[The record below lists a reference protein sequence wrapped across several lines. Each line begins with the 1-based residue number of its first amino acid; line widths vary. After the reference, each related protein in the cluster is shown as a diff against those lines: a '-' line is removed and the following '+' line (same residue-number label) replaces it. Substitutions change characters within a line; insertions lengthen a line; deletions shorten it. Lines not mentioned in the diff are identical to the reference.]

1 MRRPARGAVSSDG
14 RLGGFC
20 EARGVGEGSPGGSDF
35 SFARV
40 PGGPSADSLR
50 AVTVLPQTHARDTPQ
65 LCIAALERQ
74 FREVWPR
81 PDGET
86 FLLELDLVPVYA
98 IPAIPILVIARIIEP
113 EPLVRDVRLY
123 FDSDSLGLT
132 AQSPAATASPQ
143 TRCNMLH
150 NNDIDGTSV
159 SWTSQLDR
167 VPP

>member
-1 MRRPARGAVSSDG
+1 VFALPIGPCGGHAQSVAELATIFPRIVATGAAVSEMAASDG
-14 RLGGFC
+14 
-20 EARGVGEGSPGGSDF
+20 D
-35 SFARV
+35 
-40 PGGPSADSLR
+40 GP
-50 AVTVLPQTHARDTPQ
+50 
-65 LCIAALERQ
+65 
-74 FREVWPR
+74 
-81 PDGET
+81 
-86 FLLELDLVPVYA
+86 LELDLVPVYA

-123 FDSDSLGLT
+123 FDPDSLGLT
-132 AQSPAATASPQ
+132 AQSPAATASLQ

>member
-1 MRRPARGAVSSDG
+1 
-14 RLGGFC
+14 
-20 EARGVGEGSPGGSDF
+20 VG
-35 SFARV
+35 
-40 PGGPSADSLR
+40 
-50 AVTVLPQTHARDTPQ
+50 HAQSVAELATIFPR
-65 LCIAALERQ
+65 IAALERQ

-86 FLLELDLVPVYA
+86 VLLELDLVPVYA

-123 FDSDSLGLT
+123 FDPDSLGLT
-132 AQSPAATASPQ
+132 AQSPAATASPH
-143 TRCNMLH
+143 TRCNMVH

-167 VPP
+167 VLP